1 MFTVVIPAY
10 NEVAIIAETVR
21 QVKAMAE
28 KNDLSGVEI
37 IVVDDGSSDGTS
49 EAAVNSGARTIV
61 HPHNIGYGRS
71 LKDGIRAASNDTI
84 VISDADGTYPIEMM
98 PKLVD
103 EYRKGFN
110 MVVGAR
116 QGENYDESFR
126 KKTLRLVLKKLV
138 EFTAGRKIPD
148 INSGLRVFSRKE
160 VMPFFSKLCDTFSF
174 TTSLTLAYMMNG
186 MFVSYLPIE
195 YHKREGKTKVRLFRD
210 SMRTL
215 QFIVEAIMFYN
226 PIKIFIV
233 FSALLLVFAGFNFI
247 LSFAFQK
254 TITFYLGLGSVLL
267 AVLMFGIGLLSVQLK
282 HILNREEVH
291 QAGGQSGSSN

>member
-10 NEVAIIAETVR
+10 NEGSVIAVTVFEVQR
-21 QVKAMAE
+21 MLD
-28 KNDLSGVEI
+28 NSGIRDAEI
-37 IVVDDGSSDGTS
+37 IVVDDGSTDKTAEMSLK
-49 EAAVNSGARTIV
+49 SGAVTIT

-71 LKDGIRAASNDTI
+71 LKDGIRAAKHDTI
-84 VISDADGTYPIEMM
+84 VITDADGTYPIDRI
-98 PKLVD
+98 PALVE

-126 KKTLRLVLKKLV
+126 KKSLRLVLKKLV

-148 INSGLRVFSRKE
+148 INSGLRVFSKNE
-160 VMPFFSKLCDTFSF
+160 VIPYFSKLCDTFSF

-186 MFVSYLPIE
+186 MFVKYIPIE

-233 FSALLLVFAGFNFI
+233 FSALLLLFAGFNFV
-247 LSFAFQK
+247 LSFAFKK
-254 TITFYLGLGSVLL
+254 TITFYLGLGSILL
-267 AVLMFGIGLLSVQLK
+267 SVLMFGIGLLSVQLK
-282 HILNREEVH
+282 HILNREDDLID
-291 QAGGQSGSSN
+291 QGRR